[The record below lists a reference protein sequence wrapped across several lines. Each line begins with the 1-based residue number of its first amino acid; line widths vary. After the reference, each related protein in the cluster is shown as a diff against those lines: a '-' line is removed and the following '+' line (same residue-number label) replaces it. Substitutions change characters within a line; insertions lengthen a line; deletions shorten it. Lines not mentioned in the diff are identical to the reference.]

1 MQHKDNIQTASS
13 LREQA
18 KSLWVKLDVDEAERA
33 SFLARHV
40 GFKKSVIAA
49 VGILFCFDLLNITI
63 FFCK

>member
-49 VGILFCFDLLNITI
+49 VGILILF
-63 FFCK
+63 